1 MARLQGKVAIVTGGT
16 SGIGKRTA
24 ERFAEEGAKVIIAAR
39 REAEGEALAEAIT
52 DAAGGGEAR
61 FIRTDV
67 SREDD
72 VEALIAK
79 TIAAYGR
86 LDVLFNN
93 AGCPAPTGGIEG
105 ISLEGTEQAMSVL
118 FGGVLLGMKH
128 AAPVMKKHGAGS
140 IINNGSIAGHQ
151 AGWSSSMIYS
161 AAKAAVIHLSRCAAM
176 ELGEVG
182 VRVNSISPGAIA
194 TGIFGKA
201 MGLDTEAAEKTAETM
216 KAAFAEAQPIK
227 RAGLPDDIA
236 NAAVFLASDESSF
249 INGADILVDGGM
261 IGGRHWS
268 VAQEGYKAMRQAFGV
283 SVEG

>member
-1 MARLQGKVAIVTGGT
+1 MARLDGKVAIVTGGT

-39 REAEGEALAEAIT
+39 REAEGQAIAEAI
-52 DAAGGGEAR
+52 GGDAR

-105 ISLEGTEQAMSVL
+105 ISLEASEQAMSVL

-151 AGWSSSMIYS
+151 AGWSSSVIYA
-161 AAKAAVIHLSRCAAM
+161 AAKSAVIHLSRCVAM

-201 MGLDTEAAEKTAETM
+201 MGLETEAAEQTAKLMEG
-216 KAAFAEAQPIK
+216 AFAQAQPIQ

-268 VAQEGYKAMRQAFGV
+268 AAQEGYKAMRQVFGIA
-283 SVEG
+283 VEG